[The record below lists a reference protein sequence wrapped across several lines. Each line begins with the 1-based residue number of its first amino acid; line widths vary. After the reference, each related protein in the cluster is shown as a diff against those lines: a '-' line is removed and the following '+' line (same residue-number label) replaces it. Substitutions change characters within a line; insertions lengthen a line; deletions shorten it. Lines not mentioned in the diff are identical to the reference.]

1 MLYVALAELGL
12 IALTIFGS
20 WSAVRSQ
27 SRAHARR
34 EDLLLNQAL
43 HAAGRPWQ
51 PAPADTFIPERAPL
65 WDEDG
70 ELALSQHYAR
80 FTTSPEQEP

>member
-1 MLYVALAELGL
+1 MLYIALAELVVIFLGM
-12 IALTIFGS
+12 FGS
-20 WSAVRSQ
+20 MRFVQSQ

-51 PAPADTFIPERAPL
+51 PAPADTRQAVEQPD
-65 WDEDG
+65 WDELLRT
-70 ELALSQHYAR
+70 EQYSK
-80 FTTSPEQEP
+80 FTTTPEQEP

>member
-1 MLYVALAELGL
+1 MMLLAILELGV
-12 IALTIFGS
+12 IAGMAFAFGG
-20 WSAVRSQ
+20 VLRSQ

-51 PAPADTFIPERAPL
+51 PAPADHRLSAEDLLDQREELLAPRL
-65 WDEDG
+65 
-70 ELALSQHYAR
+70 
-80 FTTSPEQEP
+80 FTQTPEQEP

>member
-12 IALTIFGS
+12 LALTIFGS
-20 WSAVRSQ
+20 WSAARSQ
-27 SRAHARR
+27 SRTHARR

-43 HAAGRPWQ
+43 HAAGKPWQ
-51 PAPADTFIPERAPL
+51 PAPADVRPVEQPD
-65 WDEDG
+65 WDE
-70 ELALSQHYAR
+70 LLSTGQYSR